1 MFDLGDEKK
10 VEAAWDVLQY
20 CSSPE
25 AQYIL
30 STGSGYIPVNNQV
43 EEMDEMKAYY
53 EEHPEFKVP
62 LDQMKSSSPLAQEP
76 LDLVYNEING
86 VMTDLMLQFCEG
98 SLTIDETVDAIV
110 GECNALL
117 DEYHAAND

>member
-1 MFDLGDEKK
+1 MTF
-10 VEAAWDVLQY
+10 
-20 CSSPE
+20 
-25 AQYIL
+25 
-30 STGSGYIPVNNQV
+30 T
-43 EEMDEMKAYY
+43 
-53 EEHPEFKVP
+53 
-62 LDQMKSSSPLAQEP
+62 AQEP

-110 GECNALL
+110 GECNVLL